1 MVYRKP
7 NTLIPL
13 ELSIL
18 DALAGR
24 GAEGG
29 HGFAIAQELA
39 DGSQKLTSHGTLY
52 KALGRLDGR
61 GLVSATWEDAA
72 IAEAAGRP
80 RRKIYR
86 ITAAGSTAMREART
100 AQARPDLGGAPA

>member
-7 NTLIPL
+7 NTLIAL
-13 ELSIL
+13 ELAVL

-39 DGSQKLTSHGTLY
+39 DGSQRLASHGTLY
-52 KALGRLDGR
+52 KALGRLNDR
-61 GLVSATWEDAA
+61 GLVSATWEDPEL
-72 IAEAAGRP
+72 AEAAGRP

-86 ITAAGSTAMREART
+86 ITAAGTTALREART
-100 AQARPDLGGAPA
+100 TQARPDLGNAPA